1 MVAFDR
7 LRPPTCGPGSRHG
20 FLEPPPPRGRSMI
33 RTRRG
38 AEGGREEMPHRRQT
52 RARNALPVA
61 AVKVP
66 RVPCGRKDL
75 LLRQRGA
82 SVVLVDLKAEALAPA
97 AKTLQ
102 QRVPGA
108 AVATCAAD
116 VANQADCERAAQTA
130 LGRWGRIDVLVQAAG
145 IVGAT
150 NVTTD
155 KVDPA
160 NFDLVMRINVRGI
173 FLMCRAVLPAM
184 RRKKYGRIV
193 NVASIS
199 GKEGNAGMLAYSTS
213 KAAVIGLT
221 KVIGK
226 EFAEGSGITC
236 NCLAPAVVRTEMV
249 AAMPAAQ
256 AVRYLYE
263 VAMEVGDASTRE
275 LLCWNTAQQMLQGR
289 ASRGAGIVA
298 ANEDA
303 KALLVRA
310 LAACVRRIEKRVESA
325 EQYERD
331 MTHERDGGRLLRVS
345 RDRGRRM
352 AVVAAAVWKLNA

>member
-1 MVAFDR
+1 MATDFTGQVAIV
-7 LRPPTCGPGSRHG
+7 TGSARGIG
-20 FLEPPPPRGRSMI
+20 F
-33 RTRRG
+33 
-38 AEGGREEMPHRRQT
+38 A
-52 RARNALPVA
+52 VA
-61 AVKVP
+61 AELAK
-66 RVPCGRKDL
+66 
-75 LLRQRGA
+75 RGA
-82 SVVLVDLKAEALAPA
+82 SVVLVDLKADALASA
-97 AKTLQ
+97 AKLLQ

-116 VANQADCERAAQTA
+116 VANQTDCERAAQTA

-184 RRKKYGRIV
+184 RRQKYGRIV

-256 AVRYLYE
+256 VKYMTDKIPMKRTGELEENA
-263 VAMEVGDASTRE
+263 AMVSFIASRACSFTTGF
-275 LLCWNTAQQMLQGR
+275 CFDTTGGR
-289 ASRGAGIVA
+289 AT
-298 ANEDA
+298 
-303 KALLVRA
+303 
-310 LAACVRRIEKRVESA
+310 
-325 EQYERD
+325 Y
-331 MTHERDGGRLLRVS
+331 
-345 RDRGRRM
+345 
-352 AVVAAAVWKLNA
+352 

>member
-1 MVAFDR
+1 M
-7 LRPPTCGPGSRHG
+7 
-20 FLEPPPPRGRSMI
+20 
-33 RTRRG
+33 
-38 AEGGREEMPHRRQT
+38 
-52 RARNALPVA
+52 
-61 AVKVP
+61 
-66 RVPCGRKDL
+66 
-75 LLRQRGA
+75 
-82 SVVLVDLKAEALAPA
+82 
-97 AKTLQ
+97 
-102 QRVPGA
+102 
-108 AVATCAAD
+108 ATCAAD
-116 VANQADCERAAQTA
+116 VANQTDCERAAQTA

-184 RRKKYGRIV
+184 RRQKYGRIV

-226 EFAEGSGITC
+226 EFADGSGITC

-256 AVRYLYE
+256 VKYMTDKIPMKRTGELDENA
-263 VAMEVGDASTRE
+263 AMISFIASRACSFTTGF
-275 LLCWNTAQQMLQGR
+275 CFDTTGGR
-289 ASRGAGIVA
+289 AT
-298 ANEDA
+298 
-303 KALLVRA
+303 
-310 LAACVRRIEKRVESA
+310 
-325 EQYERD
+325 Y
-331 MTHERDGGRLLRVS
+331 
-345 RDRGRRM
+345 
-352 AVVAAAVWKLNA
+352 